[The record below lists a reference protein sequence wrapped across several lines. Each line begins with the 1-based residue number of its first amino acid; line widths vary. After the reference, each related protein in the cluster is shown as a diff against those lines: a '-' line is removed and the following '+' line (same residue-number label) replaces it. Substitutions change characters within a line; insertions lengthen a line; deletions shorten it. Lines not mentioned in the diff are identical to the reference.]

1 MVKSRPRGRDSE
13 SGKIKLGGLLTLVIL
28 VGIIYYGIDYI
39 EVRLKAYQMQDEVTE
54 QATFGSVVDDN
65 TIRRRLVER
74 ATQLDIPL
82 GPRQWSISRIQT
94 PQGRR
99 ITIAAAYTDSV
110 IIRLPGNNKVIYF
123 KFTPTASA
131 SVR

>member
-1 MVKSRPRGRDSE
+1 MSRPRGGDSE
-13 SGKIKLGGLLTLVIL
+13 SGKIKIGGLITLIVIVL
-28 VGIIYYGIDYI
+28 IVYYGIDYI

-82 GPRQWSISRIQT
+82 GPRDWLINRVQT

-99 ITIAAAYTDSV
+99 ITVHGEYTDSV
-110 IIRLPGNNKVIYF
+110 IIRLPGNNKVVYF
-123 KFTPTASA
+123 KFTPEASA
-131 SVR
+131 IVR

>member
-1 MVKSRPRGRDSE
+1 MVKPRPRGRDSE
-13 SGKIKLGGLLTLVIL
+13 SGKIKLGGLITLLIVVAL
-28 VGIIYYGIDYI
+28 VYYGIDYI
-39 EVRLKAYQMQDEVTE
+39 QVRLKAYQMQDEVTE

-82 GPRQWSISRIQT
+82 GPRQWGIQRVQT

-99 ITIAAAYTDSV
+99 ITITGVYTDSV
-110 IIRLPGNNKVIYF
+110 VIKLPGNDKIFYF
-123 KFTPTASA
+123 KFTPSATAI
-131 SVR
+131 VR

>member
-1 MVKSRPRGRDSE
+1 VVKPRPRGRRDE

-28 VGIIYYGIDYI
+28 VGVVYYGIDYI
-39 EVRLKAYQMQDEVTE
+39 QVRLKAYQMQDEVTE

-99 ITIAAAYTDSV
+99 ITVAGAYTDSV
-110 IIRLPGNNKVIYF
+110 VIRLPGNNKTFYF
-123 KFTPTASA
+123 QFTPSASA
-131 SVR
+131 IVR

>member
-1 MVKSRPRGRDSE
+1 MVKPRPRGRDSE
-13 SGKIKLGGLLTLVIL
+13 SGKIKLGGLLTLL
-28 VGIIYYGIDYI
+28 VVVAVTYYGIDYI
-39 EVRLKAYQMQDEVTE
+39 QVRLKAYQMQDEVTE

-82 GPRQWSISRIQT
+82 GPRQWSIQRVQT
-94 PQGRR
+94 PPGRR
-99 ITIAAAYTDSV
+99 ITVSGAYTASGV
-110 IIRLPGNNKVIYF
+110 IRLPGNNKVFYF
-123 KFTPTASA
+123 HFTPSATA

>member
-1 MVKSRPRGRDSE
+1 VVMSRPRGGDSE
-13 SGKIKLGGLLTLVIL
+13 SGKIKLGGLITVVIIVLV
-28 VGIIYYGIDYI
+28 VYYGIDYI

-82 GPRQWSISRIQT
+82 GPRDWDIKRVQT

-99 ITIAAAYTDSV
+99 ITVHGEYTDSV
-110 IIRLPGNNKVIYF
+110 IIRLPGNNKIVYF
-123 KFTPTASA
+123 KFTPEASA
-131 SVR
+131 IVR

>member
-1 MVKSRPRGRDSE
+1 VVKPRPRGRDSE
-13 SGKIKLGGLLTLVIL
+13 SGKIKVGGLITLLIV
-28 VGIIYYGIDYI
+28 VAVIYYGIGYI

-74 ATQLDIPL
+74 AIQLDVPI
-82 GPRQWSISRIQT
+82 GPRQWSIQRVQM

-99 ITIAAAYTDSV
+99 LTISGSYTDSV
-110 IIRLPGNNKVIYF
+110 VIRLPGNNKVIYF
-123 KFTPTASA
+123 KFTPSATA

>member
-1 MVKSRPRGRDSE
+1 MVKPRPRGRDSE
-13 SGKIKLGGLLTLVIL
+13 SGKIKLGGLITLLIV
-28 VGIIYYGIDYI
+28 VAVIYYGIDYI
-39 EVRLKAYQMQDEVTE
+39 QVRLKAYQMQDEVTE

-82 GPRQWSISRIQT
+82 GARQWSISRVQT

-99 ITIAAAYTDSV
+99 ITISAAYTDSV
-110 IIRLPGNNKVIYF
+110 IIKLPGNNKIIYF
-123 KFTPTASA
+123 KFTPTATA
-131 SVR
+131 IVR